1 MYVQGPGGPREPSSR
16 REGEK
21 GFTFIEILVV
31 MVILAI
37 LAAIIVPR
45 LTGRSEQARHA
56 KAVSDI
62 ENLGVALDTYEADNG
77 TYPTSEQGLQA
88 LVEEPTTDP
97 IPAAWH
103 GPYVKKANMN
113 DPWGHLYAYVF
124 PGEHNPAGYD
134 LYSYGSDGQEGGT
147 GDAADVT
154 NWDAETGQQ

>member
-1 MYVQGPGGPREPSSR
+1 MTVRYRER
-16 REGEK
+16 REQRDWRGRQA

-45 LTGRSEQARHA
+45 LTGRSEQARRA

-77 TYPTSEQGLQA
+77 VYPTTEQGLQA
-88 LVEEPTTDP
+88 LIEQPTTDP
-97 IPAAWH
+97 VPQAWH
-103 GPYVKKANMN
+103 GPYVKKANLN
-113 DPWGHLYAYVF
+113 DPWGRPYTYAS
-124 PGEHNPAGYD
+124 PGERNPSGYD

-147 GDAADVT
+147 GNAADVT
-154 NWDAETGQQ
+154 NWEETQK